1 MRIMTFSQIETND
14 HQEDDLV
21 NAEQTHYVITFT
33 STHQAIKF
41 ERMLLPNFDIE
52 LIPTPREVSASCG
65 LSLKFTSHDR
75 AQLLEAISIENK
87 QGIQLYIFTKN
98 ENHYDV
104 KPLKWED

>member
-1 MRIMTFSQIETND
+1 MTFSQIETDD
-14 HQEDDLV
+14 HQKDDLLCK
-21 NAEQTHYVITFT
+21 EQTHFVITFT

-65 LSLKFTSHDR
+65 LSLKFLSQDR
-75 AQLLEAISIENK
+75 VQLLGAISSENK
-87 QGIQLYIFTKN
+87 QGIQLYMFTKN